1 MYTKSNY
8 VNITITISFI
18 KIDRWFHHL
27 SHKSNFVNITIS
39 LSLSLI
45 DHLLHF
51 RVLHQKLIDRQ
62 FQVHHLCNRSAISS
76 IFFVFLSNKR
86 RQKIE
91 D

>member
-8 VNITITISFI
+8 VNITITISPI

-27 SHKSNFVNITIS
+27 SHKSNFANITIS

-51 RVLHQKLIDRQ
+51 RVLHQKLIGSFKFIISVIDRP
-62 FQVHHLCNRSAISS
+62 SPP
-76 IFFVFLSNKR
+76 FFCVFIK
-86 RQKIE
+86 
-91 D
+91 